1 MPMTTSVTRL
11 DDFLMFSVNKFLT
24 KIAQI
29 CDYILGYFENITF
42 QIKTSAT
49 NFGNQLWE
57 NLPYHYS
64 TSDHTEKTTST
75 RLKTK
80 NRLKRT
86 NKIKWN
92 F

>member
-1 MPMTTSVTRL
+1 MPMTTNVTRC

-57 NLPYHYS
+57 ICPTIIPHLI
-64 TSDHTEKTTST
+64 T
-75 RLKTK
+75 
-80 NRLKRT
+80 LKRQRQQD
-86 NKIKWN
+86 
-92 F
+92 